1 MRNSGI
7 IVIIFLVGSAIQS
20 VACGFEKSRMTSNWK
35 FAQEGSRIRSIS
47 AVQPVIHDTLSDLG
61 ARVIRY
67 KDRGLLV
74 KAADGNGWWLFEKV
88 FEFSR
93 NGHPF
98 AIHASVGFAH
108 VEKGK
113 IVSIAGCRMNVV
125 IYDEDGD
132 GSFETVVPF
141 AFKANHVPA
150 WVPRQEEK

>member
-7 IVIIFLVGSAIQS
+7 IVIIFFVCSAIQS
-20 VACGFEKSRMTSNWK
+20 VACGFEKSKLTANWK

-61 ARVIRY
+61 ARVITY

-88 FEFSR
+88 FEYSR
-93 NGHPF
+93 NGRPF
-98 AIHASVGFAH
+98 AVHTSVGFAH

-113 IVSIAGCRMNVV
+113 IVSIAGCKMNII

-132 GSFETVVPF
+132 GSFETVVPD
-141 AFKANHVPA
+141 AFKVDHVPA
-150 WVPRQEEK
+150 WVSRQKEN